1 MTVEART
8 DAQVILEGIRAA
20 GISHVASL
28 PDINLVDL
36 IELLEA
42 DDRIDHVPLARE
54 EEGIGIAA
62 GIALGGGSP
71 AVLMQNAG
79 LLNACNALTTT
90 ALAFEI
96 PMVLL
101 VWYAGHLGD
110 TAFMRLGEVTEPVL
124 AALGIRS
131 FIPSD
136 AADAA
141 ALIPQATTLARAAQ
155 RPVAVLLTK
164 SSLRRGTAPGA
175 ARGSA

>member
-1 MTVEART
+1 MVDKVTGERS
-8 DAQVILEGIRAA
+8 DAELVLEGIKAA
-20 GISHVASL
+20 GIDLVASL

-36 IELLEA
+36 IALLER
-42 DDRIDHVPLARE
+42 DPSIIHVPLCRE

-62 GIALGGGSP
+62 GAYLGGRMP

-90 ALAFEI
+90 ALQFEI

-110 TAFMRLGEVTEPVL
+110 NAFMRLGEVTEPVL
-124 AALGIRS
+124 RALGIRY
-131 FIPSD
+131 FILPD
-136 AADAA
+136 ASA
-141 ALIPQATTLARAAQ
+141 ALQMVPEAAVLSRNAS

-164 SSLRRGTAPGA
+164 HVLRRF
-175 ARGSA
+175 R

>member
-1 MTVEART
+1 MQQET
-8 DAQVILEGIRAA
+8 DAALVLQGIKAA
-20 GISHVASL
+20 GIDLVASL

-36 IELLEA
+36 ITLLEG
-42 DDRIDHVPLARE
+42 DETICHVPLCRE

-62 GIALGGGSP
+62 GPYLGGRMP

-90 ALAFEI
+90 ALQFEI

-110 TAFMRLGEVTEPVL
+110 DAFMRLGEVTEPVL
-124 AALGIRS
+124 RALGIRY
-131 FIPSD
+131 FVLPDAQAALQTIPE
-136 AADAA
+136 AA
-141 ALIPQATTLARAAQ
+141 ALSRSAA

-164 SSLRRGTAPGA
+164 HVLRR
-175 ARGSA
+175 

>member
-1 MTVEART
+1 VTTDGAADVELVHA
-8 DAQVILEGIRAA
+8 GIREA
-20 GISHVASL
+20 GISLVASL

-36 IELLEA
+36 IGRLEA
-42 DDRIDHVPLARE
+42 DERLVHVPLSRE

-62 GIALGGGSP
+62 GAYHGGGMA

-79 LLNACNALTTT
+79 LLNTCNALTTT
-90 ALAFEI
+90 ALQFEI

-124 AALGIRS
+124 RALGIRT
-131 FIPSD
+131 FIP
-136 AADAA
+136 ADAA
-141 ALIPQATTLARAAQ
+141 AARSLIPQATTLSRQAM

-164 SSLRRGTAPGA
+164 SVLRRFA
-175 ARGSA
+175 A